1 MERRSKRL
9 DSTRL
14 SSVERQ
20 FSPSRVEHQLLAQ
33 VFEFVVSP
41 RCSGRRATSDF
52 VDDRQSNDERQHT
65 DGRSFHGNARSAA

>member
-9 DSTRL
+9 DSTQL

-33 VFEFVVSP
+33 VFEIVVSP
-41 RCSGRRATSDF
+41 RCSGRRSKSDC
-52 VDDRQSNDERQHT
+52 VDDRPSNDERQHT
-65 DGRSFHGNARSAA
+65 DGRSFYGNARSAA